1 MVMPASV
8 DAPPEVTLRLA
19 TPDDAGRLRT
29 LAQLDS
35 AQVPSGPVLI
45 AEIDGRLLAALP
57 LEGGAP
63 IADPFRRS
71 AGVIQLLRM
80 RAAQLDGGSRS
91 SRRSVLVPRWRRRP
105 GATASTP
112 GGDYALG
119 A

>member
-1 MVMPASV
+1 MPTSV
-8 DAPPEVTLRLA
+8 DPPPEVTLRVA
-19 TPDDAGRLRT
+19 TADDGRRLRT

-71 AGVIQLLRM
+71 TGVIQLLRM
-80 RAAQLDGGSRS
+80 RAAQLDGTNRS
-91 SRRSVLVPRWRRRP
+91 SRRRVLVPRWLRRP
-105 GATASTP
+105 RAAASTP

>member
-1 MVMPASV
+1 MTASV
-8 DAPPEVTLRLA
+8 DHPPEVRLRLA
-19 TPDDAGRLRT
+19 TADDARRLRT

-63 IADPFRRS
+63 VADPFRRS

-80 RAAQLDGGSRS
+80 RAAQLDGGRS
-91 SRRSVLVPRWRRRP
+91 SRRPVLVPRWRRRP
-105 GATASTP
+105 GAAASTP

>member
-1 MVMPASV
+1 MSTQP
-8 DAPPEVTLRLA
+8 DLTLRLA
-19 TPDDAGRLRT
+19 TADDARRVRM

-57 LEGGAP
+57 LDGGAP

-71 AGVIQLLRM
+71 AGVVQLLRM
-80 RAAQLDGGSRS
+80 RAAQLDGRADGP
-91 SRRSVLVPRWRRRP
+91 RRPAVNAWRRRRP
-105 GATASTP
+105 DAAAGTP

>member
-1 MVMPASV
+1 MTASV
-8 DAPPEVTLRLA
+8 DHPPEVRLRLA
-19 TPDDAGRLRT
+19 TSDDAGRLRT

-71 AGVIQLLRM
+71 AGVVQLLRM
-80 RAAQLDGGSRS
+80 RAAQLDGGRRR
-91 SRRSVLVPRWRRRP
+91 SRRPVLVSRWRRRP
-105 GATASTP
+105 GAAASTP